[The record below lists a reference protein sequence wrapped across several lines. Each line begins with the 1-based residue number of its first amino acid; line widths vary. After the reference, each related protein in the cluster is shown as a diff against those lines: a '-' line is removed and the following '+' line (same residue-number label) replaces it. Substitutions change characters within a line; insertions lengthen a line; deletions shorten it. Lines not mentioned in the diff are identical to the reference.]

1 MKQQTRTASNHRNQ
15 LKRRKRVIRLRIAI
29 LIFEALIIIILIYC
43 FYISKKTVSDNRN
56 NFYASDQKVYEYKNS
71 TKDSTESENQPDTS
85 SDAYNTF
92 HADSDLDLLILVNA
106 QHTLPENYQV
116 AITQLRN
123 NQSIATICYPDLQA
137 MIDDCR
143 AAGLNPLICSSY
155 RSMEKQQT
163 LFTNEIQKQKACGY
177 DEDTAYEKAATI
189 VAIPGTSEHQ
199 LGLALDIVDISN
211 QRLEEEQENTPVQQW
226 LMANSWKY
234 GFILRY
240 PKDKSDIT
248 GIIYEPWHY
257 RYVGKEAAKY
267 IYEHQL
273 CLEEYL
279 ELD

>member
-1 MKQQTRTASNHRNQ
+1 MKQQTRTASHHRNQ
-15 LKRRKRVIRLRIAI
+15 LKRRKRVVRLRIAI

-71 TKDSTESENQPDTS
+71 TKDSTESENQSDTS

-163 LFTNEIQKQKACGY
+163 LFTNEIQKQKAYGY